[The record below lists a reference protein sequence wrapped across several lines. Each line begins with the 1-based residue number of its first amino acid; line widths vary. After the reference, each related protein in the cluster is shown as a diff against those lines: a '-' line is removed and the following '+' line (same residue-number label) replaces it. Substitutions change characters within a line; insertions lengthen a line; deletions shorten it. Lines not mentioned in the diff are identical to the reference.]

1 MLVQTSRVRPRGFIA
16 SIQYNLEKS
25 FMKMGSR
32 ERPHVLSYGTRG
44 GSHLWAWLWELGG
57 ASGYTDN
64 VRVIPTTEY
73 RCLGCGSLGSPL
85 AVRII

>member
-44 GSHLWAWLWELGG
+44 GSHLWAWLWG
-57 ASGYTDN
+57 SGHTDN
-64 VRVIPTTEY
+64 TKVTWTTKY
-73 RCLGCGSLGSPL
+73 LRSWLW
-85 AVRII
+85 